1 MTHRSAGW
9 RGGIIIGT
17 IVGDILTGVL
27 VVIYIISHKKQGNFR
42 GIWLQVLG
50 ALFVGWDINL
60 LLNIRTAP
68 MNPIGAIVFVGF
80 LAVLFYVLGGL
91 RGKK

>member
-1 MTHRSAGW
+1 MGS
-9 RGGIIIGT
+9 

-27 VVIYIISHKKQGNFR
+27 VVIHIISHKKQGSFR
-42 GIWLQVLG
+42 GIWLQIVG
-50 ALFVGWDINL
+50 ALCVGWEINL
-60 LLNIRTAP
+60 LLNIRSAP
-68 MNPIGAIVFVGF
+68 MSPTAAIVFVGF